1 MIRPKL
7 NDGMLPGMCHL
18 HATSFNAVKY
28 GINLQKWHVAAAAL
42 LLLYIHDSRA
52 LIWKKFSKSPKFI
65 WKICKKR
72 PPKRRKPQKP
82 RRRWNGRKEHEKGKE
97 EWQECSTSSR
107 NVRMT
112 RISYGFHLKLKHVLG
127 GVTLLSLLA
136 AFEVFSIPAANG
148 IIDLMAPSRAI
159 AGLTWFLVAI
169 ISGGAAIVL
178 YEDDE

>member
-1 MIRPKL
+1 
-7 NDGMLPGMCHL
+7 
-18 HATSFNAVKY
+18 
-28 GINLQKWHVAAAAL
+28 
-42 LLLYIHDSRA
+42 
-52 LIWKKFSKSPKFI
+52 
-65 WKICKKR
+65 
-72 PPKRRKPQKP
+72 
-82 RRRWNGRKEHEKGKE
+82 
-97 EWQECSTSSR
+97 
-107 NVRMT
+107 MT